1 MFAFMAENLGT
12 IVVAALLAVIVAAI
26 VIKMARDKQKG
37 KCVGCSCGC
46 DSCPQASSPMGPH

>member
-1 MFAFMAENLGT
+1 MFVFIAENLGT

-26 VIKMARDKQKG
+26 VIKMVRDKQKG

-46 DSCPQASSPMGPH
+46 DNCPQASSHTGPQ